1 MGWAAPSCWRQEPSH
16 RPPVQGR
23 QSPPGLVPG
32 GALGSS
38 QISAPVV
45 PAGDPEPLLTRGQ
58 TKTELPP
65 PALVLAGKFHHRTNI
80 LAISNNGKGNAEPS
94 SPSGVLQT
102 GTQRAGR
109 GAGLGWAL
117 GSGSPVAT
125 SPSPAA
131 GPGLLWPECVICARG
146 PGGWKRF
153 VLCVVAAV
161 WGGVCVFWYL

>member
-1 MGWAAPSCWRQEPSH
+1 MLRQSGNILVPSMGWAALSCRRQEPSH
-16 RPPVQGR
+16 RPPVHGR

-38 QISAPVV
+38 QSSAPVV

-65 PALVLAGKFHHRTNI
+65 PALVLAGKFHHCANI

-94 SPSGVLQT
+94 SPSGILQT
-102 GTQRAGR
+102 RTQRAGR
-109 GAGLGWAL
+109 AAGLGWAL

-131 GPGLLWPECVICARG
+131 GPWRLRPERVICTRG
-146 PGGWKRF
+146 PRGWKRF
-153 VLCVVAAV
+153 VL
-161 WGGVCVFWYL
+161 